1 MSGVTLERMGAWI
14 VSVASLSLVVA
25 SSNAWAQ
32 IPPAQSPYPP
42 PPQQPPAPPVAP
54 EQQPPYAAP
63 PQQQPY
69 PPLPPQQPYPPQPQT
84 YQPPPPAQAPALQT
98 YPPSNPPYMPPQ
110 APVAA
115 TNRYRSP
122 GEMAFLYGVGI
133 AYGVGSGAWIDAIGK
148 IDDPGIAFI
157 PPVALGA
164 AVPIGL
170 YLWDQGSPFD
180 RGVPSSMGTGAI
192 LGGLEGMAIS
202 GLQWQLTGNGGSS
215 SWGFPTW
222 STITF
227 LGATAGGIG
236 GYAFG
241 EWFQPDPRTL
251 GFIASGAGWGAIA
264 GVLFGAGVVGGD
276 WKDGA
281 AVWGFVGYN
290 AGVLATGALS
300 TVYVPSW
307 ESTKYMW
314 LGEVLG
320 TLATT
325 PVYLFYIGSSAD
337 PRHGLIANA
346 VGGLAG
352 IGLAAALTANMTD
365 SPGTA
370 SWLPPFQIAVGP
382 TPTGGAQL
390 TAYGQF

>member
-1 MSGVTLERMGAWI
+1 M
-14 VSVASLSLVVA
+14 
-25 SSNAWAQ
+25 
-32 IPPAQSPYPP
+32 
-42 PPQQPPAPPVAP
+42 
-54 EQQPPYAAP
+54 
-63 PQQQPY
+63 
-69 PPLPPQQPYPPQPQT
+69 
-84 YQPPPPAQAPALQT
+84 
-98 YPPSNPPYMPPQ
+98 
-110 APVAA
+110 
-115 TNRYRSP
+115 NRYRSP
-122 GEMAFLYGVGI
+122 GELSFLYGVGI
-133 AYGVGSGAWIDAIGK
+133 AYGIGSGVWIDAIGK
-148 IDDPGIAFI
+148 INDPGIAFI
-157 PPVALGA
+157 PPLALGA

-170 YLWDQGSPFD
+170 YLWDQSAKFD
-180 RGVPSSMGTGAI
+180 RGVPSSMGTGAL

-202 GLQWQLTGNGGSS
+202 GLQWQLTGNGGPS

-227 LGATAGGIG
+227 LTATAGGIG

-251 GFIASGAGWGAIA
+251 GFIASGAGWGAIT
-264 GVLFGAGVVGGD
+264 GVLFGSGVVGGD

-281 AVWGFVGYN
+281 SVWGFLGYN
-290 AGVLATGALS
+290 VGILATGALS

-307 ESTKYMW
+307 ETTKYMW
-314 LGEVLG
+314 VGQVLG

-352 IGLAAALTANMTD
+352 IGLAAALTANMVD

-370 SWLPPFQIAVGP
+370 SWMPPFQVGVGP
-382 TPTGGAQL
+382 TPHGGAQL

>member
-1 MSGVTLERMGAWI
+1 
-14 VSVASLSLVVA
+14 
-25 SSNAWAQ
+25 
-32 IPPAQSPYPP
+32 
-42 PPQQPPAPPVAP
+42 
-54 EQQPPYAAP
+54 
-63 PQQQPY
+63 
-69 PPLPPQQPYPPQPQT
+69 
-84 YQPPPPAQAPALQT
+84 
-98 YPPSNPPYMPPQ
+98 
-110 APVAA
+110 
-115 TNRYRSP
+115 
-122 GEMAFLYGVGI
+122 MAYLYGVGI
-133 AYGVGSGAWIDAIGK
+133 AYGVGTGVWIDSIGK
-148 IDDPGIAFI
+148 INDPGIAFI

-170 YLWDQGSPFD
+170 YLWDQNTTFD
-180 RGVPSSMGTGAI
+180 RAVPSSIATGAL

-202 GLQWQLTGNGGSS
+202 GLQWQLTGNGGPS
-215 SWGFPTW
+215 SWDFPTW

-227 LGATAGGIG
+227 LTATAGGIG

-251 GFIASGAGWGAIA
+251 GFIASGAGWGAIT
-264 GVLFGAGVVGGD
+264 GIFFGSGVVGGD

-290 AGVLATGALS
+290 AGILATGALS

-307 ESTKYMW
+307 ESIKYMW

-365 SPGTA
+365 GPGTA
-370 SWLPPFQIAVGP
+370 SWVPPFQIAVGP
-382 TPTGGAQL
+382 TQYGGAQL